1 MSQSLGTAARTTL
14 ATPPGRARVRDELR
28 RGDIEQAVRQ
38 FNVGD
43 LAGASRVLAQVLE
56 ADPQSADALHLLGVI
71 AAQRGDAEEG
81 VRLIQ
86 RALASRPNDA
96 VLSNN
101 LAGLLLTLD
110 RAADAVDAIIP
121 ALALNPN
128 HAALHYNLGNAQ
140 RRLGNSAAAR
150 DAYRHALTTNPG
162 FQEAAIN
169 LVATLLERGETA
181 KAERV
186 ARNAHARTP
195 QSFALRLT
203 LGSVLAS
210 TQRHQEALPHLEA
223 AAIAGLGDARHR
235 LGRSLLAL
243 GRAAEARRALER
255 ALADNPSSADIR
267 CDLGA
272 TLLALDSVDAAI
284 RLLRETLAR
293 APHHAD
299 AESNLC
305 EALRR
310 AGSLDDAIQAGERA
324 TTRAPL
330 SAGAW
335 LNHGAAM
342 LDAGMASE
350 ARAAIARALALEPS
364 SARAENAY
372 GSALEAEG
380 DAAAALVAY
389 DRALALDPRFHEARL
404 NRALAELKQGDY
416 RNGWADYE
424 ARRKLK
430 SFPAVPRDAAE
441 WHGETFRTSTL
452 LLFTEQGYGDTLQF
466 VRFAPLVAAKG
477 GKVILACQRA
487 LVSLLEGGPGLSQ
500 VVPIDGPLPSH
511 DLIAPLMST
520 PFRLGLTL
528 EALPKS
534 VPYVAPPPPMAV
546 EASKDQLRIGI
557 AWAGSVANRI
567 NRRRSCPLIALAPL
581 ADRNDATLYS
591 LQAGSEAGA
600 LKHLPFGDRVVDLTP
615 RLEDFRD
622 TASAMMA
629 LDLIITID
637 TATAH
642 LAGALGRPAWVM
654 LSAGGDWRYL
664 EGRPDSPWYPSMRLF
679 RQSTPGDWDGVI
691 REINRALDAL
701 PRK

>member
-1 MSQSLGTAARTTL
+1 MSQSLGTAARAAL
-14 ATPPGRARVRDELR
+14 PTPPGRARVRDELR

-56 ADPQSADALHLLGVI
+56 ADPQSPDALHLLGLI
-71 AAQRGDAEEG
+71 AAQRGDAAEG
-81 VRLIQ
+81 ARLIQ
-86 RALASRPNDA
+86 RALVSRPNDA
-96 VLSNN
+96 MLSNN
-101 LAGLLLTLD
+101 LAGLLLNLD
-110 RAADAVDAIIP
+110 RAADAVNAVIP
-121 ALALNPN
+121 ALALNP
-128 HAALHYNLGNAQ
+128 HYAALHYNLGNAQ
-140 RRLGNSAAAR
+140 RRLGNGVAAR
-150 DAYRHALTTNPG
+150 DAYRNALITNPG

-169 LVATLLERGETA
+169 LVATLLELGEA
-181 KAERV
+181 AEAERV

-223 AAIAGLGDARHR
+223 AAIAGSGDARHR

-272 TLLALDSVDAAI
+272 VLLALDSVDAAI
-284 RLLRETLAR
+284 RVLRETLAR
-293 APHHAD
+293 APHHAE
-299 AESNLC
+299 AEANLC

-310 AGSLDDAIQAGERA
+310 AGSFDEAIHAGERA

-330 SAGAW
+330 SANAW
-335 LNHGAAM
+335 LNLGAAM
-342 LDAGMASE
+342 LDAGIATE
-350 ARAAIARALALEPS
+350 ARAAIARALALEPG

-372 GSALEAEG
+372 GSALEAVG
-380 DAAAALVAY
+380 DAAAALAAY
-389 DRALALDPRFHEARL
+389 DRALALDPKFHEARF

-424 ARRKLK
+424 ARRALK
-430 SFPAVPRDAAE
+430 GFPAVPREAAE
-441 WHGETFRTSTL
+441 WHGETFRSGTL

-487 LVSLLEGGPGLSQ
+487 LVSLLEGAPGLSQ
-500 VVPIDGPLPSH
+500 VVPIDGPLPPH
-511 DLIAPLMST
+511 DLIAPLMSV
-520 PFRLGLTL
+520 PLRFRTTLDSLPSTVPYLAPPSPMAL
-528 EALPKS
+528 EAP
-534 VPYVAPPPPMAV
+534 
-546 EASKDQLRIGI
+546 KDQLKIGI
-557 AWAGSVANRI
+557 AWAGSAANRI
-567 NRRRSCPLIALAPL
+567 NRRRSCPLIALASL
-581 ADRNDATLYS
+581 ADRRDATLFS
-591 LQAGSEAGA
+591 LQVGSEAGA
-600 LKHLPFGDRVVDLTP
+600 LKHLPFGDRVVDLTQ
-615 RLEDFRD
+615 RLDDFRD

-664 EGRPDSPWYPSMRLF
+664 EERSDSPWYPSMRLF

-691 REINRALDAL
+691 REINRALDSYRRA
-701 PRK
+701 